1 MGMGRW
7 IAEMAN
13 SRVPVVE
20 ARGGS
25 CSHRRKEDHFHL
37 VSGASI
43 ANISFPA
50 INPQIYFLL
59 LPLTFNLGYISKET
73 PLCLLLIH
81 TR

>member
-1 MGMGRW
+1 MGTGSLEPVP

-13 SRVPVVE
+13 SSMPVVE

-43 ANISFPA
+43 ASISSPA
-50 INPQIYFLL
+50 INPQIYFCFSL
-59 LPLTFNLGYISKET
+59 
-73 PLCLLLIH
+73 
-81 TR
+81 